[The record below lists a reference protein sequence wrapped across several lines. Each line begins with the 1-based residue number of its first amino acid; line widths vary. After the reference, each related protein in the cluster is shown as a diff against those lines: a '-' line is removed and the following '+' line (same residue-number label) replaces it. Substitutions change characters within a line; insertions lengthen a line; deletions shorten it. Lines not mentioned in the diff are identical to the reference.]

1 MPRSHSAFRKR
12 LASFWSRFSNTR
24 CTTVVVLAEVDR
36 IRRTSVELTE
46 VDGILIGA
54 GIHRRK
60 LGALALEG
68 GEHGARHLPGDQS
81 SRR

>member
-1 MPRSHSAFRKR
+1 MVLKTHRVLSDVVC
-12 LASFWSRFSNTR
+12 L
-24 CTTVVVLAEVDR
+24 VVLAEVDR

-68 GEHGARHLPGDQS
+68 GEHRARHTKTV
-81 SRR
+81 